1 MNDSEALA
9 WVNALPRLVRHPGV
23 ENTCRLLQKLGNPER
38 NLKFV
43 HIAGTNGKGSATTML
58 SNVLKEAGYHV
69 GTTISPFVLDF
80 RERFLIDGAM
90 ISEQALADILTRVRN
105 AADFEIV
112 AFDAVTAAAI
122 LWFAEQK
129 CDIVC
134 METGLGGRLDSTN
147 AVENTLVAC
156 IMQIGKDH
164 TELLGDTYEKIAA
177 EKCGVFKNHCAVV
190 AYPMQ
195 PQEAMDEITLRAAQA
210 GCALTVPD
218 LEDLHFFKGRAFENR
233 IDYGG
238 YYINVPFAGRHQAYN
253 ATVVI
258 EAALKLCDMGFDIS
272 DDAIINGIARASFP
286 ARIEVLSKNPLIILD
301 GAHNVDG
308 AKALAATLRDAKIGS
323 LTAVMGVLH
332 GKNAQEMLAVLSPCF
347 SQVFTVTP
355 DSPRAMTAGELAA
368 IAKKH
373 FSQVILCES
382 VAEAIHAAKSQAQ
395 NGIVVCGSLYL
406 AAEARKLLQ

>member
-23 ENTCRLLQKLGNPER
+23 ENTRRLLQKLGNPER

-177 EKCGVFKNHCAVV
+177 EKCGIFKNHCAVV
-190 AYPMQ
+190 AYPVQ

-210 GCALTVPD
+210 QCALTVPD
-218 LEDLHFFKGRAFENR
+218 LEDLRFFKGRAFENR

-373 FSQVILCES
+373 FSQVIPCES

-406 AAEARKLLQ
+406 AAEARKLLK